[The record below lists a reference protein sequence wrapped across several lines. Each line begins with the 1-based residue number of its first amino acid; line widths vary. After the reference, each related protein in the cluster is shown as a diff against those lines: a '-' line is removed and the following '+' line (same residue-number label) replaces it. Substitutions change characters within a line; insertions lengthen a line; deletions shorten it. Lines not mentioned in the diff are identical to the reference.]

1 MSRQKSSK
9 QWRRVDG
16 VFLLDKPSGI
26 SSNQALQRVR
36 HALLA
41 EKGGHTG
48 ALDPLATGMLPLC
61 FGEAT
66 KIAGLLLSSA
76 KAYETVAKL
85 GVVTDSAD
93 ADGQV
98 IAQRPVPDI
107 SDLELQTA
115 LQTLIGKIQQVP
127 PIYSALK
134 QGGEPLYAKARR
146 GEVVDIAARSV
157 EVFDITLIA
166 RGADWIRMRVTC
178 GSGTYVRSLVRDL
191 GDHLGCGAHV
201 VELRRLWV
209 APFEGRPMQTLDEV
223 LAATATDASAGIG
236 WYTIEQALAHYPRIT
251 LVDGEEGKVR
261 QGQSL
266 TSRVVEG
273 ERFPV
278 VALDS
283 HGRAVALMETAPLGG
298 LRPTRVFAR
307 GPVSA
312 GS

>member
-66 KIAGLLLSSA
+66 KIAGLLLGSA

-98 IAQRPVPDI
+98 IARHPVPDI
-107 SDLELQTA
+107 SEVELQTA

-146 GEVVDIAARSV
+146 GEVVDVAARTV
-157 EVFDITLIA
+157 EVFDITVVA
-166 RGADWIRMRVTC
+166 RGADWVRMRVTC

-191 GDHLGCGAHV
+191 GEHLGCGAHV

-223 LAATATDASAGIG
+223 LAATAADASAGVG

-251 LVDGEEGKVR
+251 LVGDEEGKVR

-266 TSRVVEG
+266 ASRVVDS

-283 HGRAVALMETAPLGG
+283 HGRAVALMDSTPVGW
-298 LRPTRVFAR
+298 LRPTRVFAP
-307 GPVSA
+307 GSVSA
-312 GS
+312 AS

>member
-66 KIAGLLLSSA
+66 KIAGLLLGSA

-98 IAQRPVPDI
+98 IERRPVPDI
-107 SDLELQTA
+107 SDVELQTA
-115 LQTLIGKIQQVP
+115 LQSLIGKIQQVP

-146 GEVVDIAARSV
+146 GEVVDVPARPV
-157 EVFDITLIA
+157 EVFDITVIA
-166 RGADWIRMRVTC
+166 RGADWVRMRVTC
-178 GSGTYVRSLVRDL
+178 GSGTYIRSLVRDL

-201 VELRRLWV
+201 AELRRLWV
-209 APFEGRPMQTLDEV
+209 APFEGRPMRSLDEV
-223 LAATATDASAGIG
+223 LAATAADASTGIA

-251 LVDGEEGKVR
+251 LGDDEEGKVR

-266 TSRVVEG
+266 TSRVVDS

-278 VALDS
+278 VALDFE
-283 HGRAVALMETAPLGG
+283 GRAVALMEPAPLGG

-307 GPVSA
+307 EPVSG

>member
-1 MSRQKSSK
+1 M
-9 QWRRVDG
+9 
-16 VFLLDKPSGI
+16 
-26 SSNQALQRVR
+26 
-36 HALLA
+36 LA

-66 KIAGLLLSSA
+66 KIAGLLLGSA

-98 IAQRPVPDI
+98 IARHPVPDI
-107 SDLELQTA
+107 SEVELQTA

-146 GEVVDIAARSV
+146 GEVVDVAARTV
-157 EVFDITLIA
+157 EVFDITVVA
-166 RGADWIRMRVTC
+166 RGADWVRMRVTC

-191 GDHLGCGAHV
+191 GEHLGCGAHV

-223 LAATATDASAGIG
+223 LAATAADASAGVG

-251 LVDGEEGKVR
+251 LVGDEEGKVR

-266 TSRVVEG
+266 ASRVVDS

-278 VALDS
+278 VALDFPWAS
-283 HGRAVALMETAPLGG
+283 GGADGFDARGRAASN
-298 LRPTRVFAR
+298 TRVC
-307 GPVSA
+307 A
-312 GS
+312 GVCFRSFLTS